1 MRKIYRKIVLGV
13 TVIIA
18 AFSYKKVIYACE
30 ESQLI
35 KENVEALS
43 LTEETPQQPDISTC
57 VSAKNVICI
66 ALHPTDPSKD
76 KEVANKKWP
85 NK

>member
-1 MRKIYRKIVLGV
+1 MRKIVLGV

-35 KENVEALS
+35 KEKCRGIV
-43 LTEETPQQPDISTC
+43 TDRRDT
-57 VSAKNVICI
+57 SA
-66 ALHPTDPSKD
+66 T
-76 KEVANKKWP
+76 
-85 NK
+85 